1 MKSSF
6 KFVGLFFVL
15 VCFVSSVFAQK
26 QIDNYYQFSPKEME
40 GMMATFSKDAGWKN
54 LSATMSSRSFERIK
68 HEKAAWGFKGQAKT
82 SDGKLQDVL
91 FCAFDFYNPKSKKG
105 QGGTMVWRKV
115 GDEVYKAYLIY
126 PEGVEDLDKAL
137 ELSEEFFAD
146 ASGKLQKAQ
155 SWGRCFRKCVRGS
168 SRTVVDAKGIRF
180 DVPSDCGTGCLAS
193 IAVCGGATAVL
204 AVATAAPTGGLSF
217 PVLAITF
224 GVCAGVSCGVC
235 LGVCALG
242 CI

>member
-15 VCFVSSVFAQK
+15 VCFVSNVFAQK

-40 GMMATFSKDAGWKN
+40 SMMASFGKDAGWKN

-68 HEKAAWGFKGQAKT
+68 HEKAAWGFKGQVKT
-82 SDGKLQDVL
+82 ADGKMQDVL

-105 QGGTMVWRKV
+105 QGGTMIWRKV

-204 AVATAAPTGGLSF
+204 AVAAAAPTGGLSF